1 MTHTVHP
8 YSHRLGI
15 IRDWKSRWFGVKTKY
30 KEFLKSDILLRGYLE
45 KKLRGM
51 YISNIE
57 MERGEKVLR
66 IIIETSRP
74 GMIIGRSGDGAVKLK
89 NDILAFLTKSK
100 LSAGG
105 LNPKPAKAGRVA
117 RPSQSEGLGEVKV
130 DIKEVRSPESNSAIV
145 AQMIADGLEKRLP
158 FRRVT
163 KQMVEKVMANRS
175 VLGVK
180 IELSGRLGG
189 ASMARQEKIKKGRIP
204 LQTFRADVDFTKY
217 EARLPYGA
225 IGIKVWIYKGE
236 VFSKK

>member
-15 IRDWKSRWFGVKTKY
+15 IRDWKSRWFGVKGKY
-30 KEFLKSDILLRGYLE
+30 KDFLKSDVLLREFLE

-66 IIIETSRP
+66 IIVETSRP

-89 NDILAFLTKSK
+89 SDIMKFIEKNK

-105 LNPKPAKAGRVA
+105 
-117 RPSQSEGLGEVKV
+117 EVKL

-163 KQMVEKVMANRS
+163 KQMVEKVMANRD

-189 ASMARQEKIKKGRIP
+189 ASMARQEKIKRGRIP
-204 LQTFRADVDFTKY
+204 LQTFRADVDFVKY

-236 VFSKK
+236 IFSK